1 MSRRS
6 MEIETTASILLGRP
20 MPPARTMQLNPPQK
34 EAVRYID
41 GPLLVLA
48 GAGSGKTRVI
58 TEKIA
63 YLVQN
68 CGIKA
73 QKIAAVTFTNKAAQE
88 MRERVGQKLG
98 GEAHGLRVNTFHTLG
113 LSIIRQDLK
122 RFGLKS
128 GFSIFDAQDALGL
141 IKDIT
146 LQHNIEGADLASMC
160 QHLISQWKNDLLDP
174 PAVMSIAE
182 NAVEE
187 QAAMIYERYERALR
201 AYNAVDFDDLIY
213 LPVKMLESD
222 SELLDAWQA
231 RIHYLLVDEYQDT
244 NTSQYRLVQLLTQLR
259 QALTVVG
266 DDDQSIYTWR
276 GARPENLEQLQTDYP
291 RLKLIKLEQN
301 YRSTPTI
308 LNAANTLI
316 ANNPH
321 VFEKKLW
328 SELGRGEPIQI
339 VARADEND
347 EVEFVVN
354 EILDRRLRHN
364 SKLMDFAVLYRGNFQ
379 SRLLEVR
386 LQAEQ
391 LPYQISGGTSFFARN
406 EIKDV
411 MAYLRLLINPDD
423 DSAFLRVINVP
434 RRGIG
439 TTTLENLALY
449 AQSRECSML
458 SACEELGLET
468 QLPAKAVNLVRG
480 FAQWMQRKQRYLDS
494 EPMAAINELLSDIGY
509 EDWLHQN
516 SASQSTGER
525 RWANVQFLIGNIQKD
540 IKRAEDDDKEAS
552 IEQIISRLVLR
563 DMLEQQEEDKNEDKI
578 HLLTLHAS
586 KGLEFKHVIML
597 GVEEQLLPHRTSIEE
612 DNIEEERR
620 LTYVGITRAQQ
631 TLTMTYTRKRK
642 QYGEMTPTDP
652 SRFLDELPDEC
663 IAWPGRKP
671 VTPEENRARGEET
684 LGGLK
689 ALFD

>member
-1 MSRRS
+1 
-6 MEIETTASILLGRP
+6 
-20 MPPARTMQLNPPQK
+20 MQLNPPQN

-63 YLVQN
+63 YLVQK

-73 QKIAAVTFTNKAAQE
+73 HKIAAVTFTNKAAQE

-98 GEAHGLRVNTFHTLG
+98 SEAHGLRVNTFHTLG

-128 GFSIFDAQDALGL
+128 GFSIFDAQDAQGL

-146 LQHNIEGADLASMC
+146 LQHNIEGADLTSTC
-160 QHLISQWKNDLLDP
+160 QHLISQWKNDLLEP
-174 PAVMSIAE
+174 GAVMSIAE
-182 NAVEE
+182 NAVEQ

-213 LPVKMLESD
+213 LPVKMLEND
-222 SELLDAWQA
+222 AELLEAWQG

-244 NTSQYRLVQLLTQLR
+244 NTSQYRLVQLLTQMR

-276 GARPENLEQLQTDYP
+276 GARPENLVQLQTDYP

-347 EVEFVVN
+347 EVDFVVN

-364 SKLMDFAVLYRGNFQ
+364 SKLKDFAVLYRGNFQ
-379 SRLLEVR
+379 SRLLEMR

-423 DSAFLRVINVP
+423 DAAFLRVINVP

-439 TTTLENLALY
+439 ASTLESLALY

-468 QLPAKAVNLVRG
+468 QLSPKAVNLVRG
-480 FAQWMQRKQRYLDS
+480 FAQWMQRKQRYLES
-494 EPMAAINELLSDIGY
+494 EPMAAINEVLSDIGY
-509 EDWLHQN
+509 EDWLLQN
-516 SASQSTGER
+516 SASQGTAER

-540 IKRAEDDDKEAS
+540 LKKDEEDGNDPN
-552 IEQIISRLVLR
+552 IEKIISRLVLR
-563 DMLEQQEEDKNEDKI
+563 DMLDQQEEEKNEDKI

-586 KGLEFKHVIML
+586 KGLEFKHVVML

-652 SRFLDELPDEC
+652 SRFLDELPEDC
-663 IAWPGRKP
+663 ITWPGRKP
-671 VTPEENRARGEET
+671 STPEENRQRGEET